1 MRTISEILTSK
12 QIKSKELVILAYKG
26 RYNYWLLKQKN
37 MEEFI
42 AEHAQEELEKYKKF
56 FSNIIEKLDI
66 CQDSLELL
74 LERKLSKKEQT
85 QGFDLEI

>member
-1 MRTISEILTSK
+1 MRKISEILTAK

-26 RYNYWLLKQKN
+26 KFNYYLLKQKN

-42 AEHAQEELEKYKKF
+42 ADHKQEELEKYKKF
-56 FSNIIEKLDI
+56 FSNIVKELDK
-66 CQDSLELL
+66 CQDSLEIL
-74 LERKLSKKEQT
+74 LERKLNKKEQT